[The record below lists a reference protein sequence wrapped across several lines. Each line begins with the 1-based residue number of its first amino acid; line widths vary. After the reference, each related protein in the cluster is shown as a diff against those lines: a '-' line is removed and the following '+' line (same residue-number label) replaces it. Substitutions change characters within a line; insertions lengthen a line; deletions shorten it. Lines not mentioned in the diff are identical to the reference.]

1 MHSNATS
8 EDQEK
13 IAKLTVGT
21 DSGNSPRSVPLSFR
35 FQHQTFPADGAPSRL
50 PREIRSVNF
59 EESVTQAR
67 QESTT
72 RSMTLEDELAQS
84 LHRMKGVELYQK
96 AELL

>member
-1 MHSNATS
+1 LPNLPSAQT
-8 EDQEK
+8 QE
-13 IAKLTVGT
+13 IAPGLFLYRFDFSIRLSLLTE
-21 DSGNSPRSVPLSFR
+21 R
-35 FQHQTFPADGAPSRL
+35 RL
-50 PREIRSVNF
+50 DFLEIRSVNF